1 MTKTLNTTAEN
12 INLYSHYGNRGF
24 LKTLKTNGQ
33 MNQLVNFGYISKKEQ
48 GDTMKILL

>member
-1 MTKTLNTTAEN
+1 MEKTLNTTAEN
-12 INLYSHYGNRGF
+12 INLYSHDGNRGF

-33 MNQLVNFGYISKKEQ
+33 MSQLVNFGYISKREQ